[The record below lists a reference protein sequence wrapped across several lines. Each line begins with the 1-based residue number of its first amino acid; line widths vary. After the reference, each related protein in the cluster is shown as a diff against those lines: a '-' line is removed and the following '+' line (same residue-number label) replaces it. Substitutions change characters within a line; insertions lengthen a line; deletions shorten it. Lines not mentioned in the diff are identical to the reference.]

1 MPVDTLHFGRFPVHV
16 SHGISGRNTTNRHF
30 SGSPVL
36 RVVVEND
43 PSDERSGSP
52 HSTELDTVDMHVER
66 LAFEVTS
73 DEDDAVSSIDIVLPQ
88 AQNLARTR
96 SGAARAF

>member
-1 MPVDTLHFGRFPVHV
+1 VDTLHFGRFPVHV
-16 SHGISGRNTTNRHF
+16 SHGASERRTTNRHF
-30 SGSPVL
+30 HSSQVL
-36 RVVVEND
+36 RDVVENQ

-88 AQNLARTR
+88 APDP
-96 SGAARAF
+96 ARARSNTPKAM